1 MNEINQSIN
10 RPKLDFVWFMLKLT
24 YGIVPI
30 VAGLDKLGTYKL
42 VNWDIYLNPS
52 IAHMLSISSGHFMII
67 VAGHFMMIVGIVEI
81 IAGIIVLSKWTRY
94 GAYLVALWLTAV
106 IINLLSMGQ
115 YYDIAVRDAV
125 IVVGALALAWL
136 TEIKEGR

>member
-1 MNEINQSIN
+1 MNEINQSMH
-10 RPKLDFVWFMLKLT
+10 RPKLDLVWFMLKLT

-30 VAGLDKLGTYKL
+30 VAGLDKLGIYKL
-42 VNWDIYLNPS
+42 VNWDIYLNP
-52 IAHMLSISSGHFMII
+52 IIPHVLSISSGHL
-67 VAGHFMMIVGIVEI
+67 MMIVGIVEI

-115 YYDIAVRDAV
+115 YYDIAVRDVV